1 MLALA
6 VTMACPLK
14 AQAASVT
21 DVNLV
26 EEKRIEV
33 SDTTVVDPQVVGYVT
48 KIQ

>member
-1 MLALA
+1 
-6 VTMACPLK
+6 MACPLK

-48 KIQ
+48 KI